1 MTSYK
6 RLKINGAVYFFTLV
20 LNDRIGSNLLIAEF
34 NQLKES
40 IKKVKASYP
49 FKLNAMVVSP
59 DHLHMI
65 MSLAKNDTDYS
76 VRIRLIKTYFSK
88 SLNKTEAIS
97 TSRKSKEERGIWQ
110 RRYWEYVIRNET
122 DFINHLNYI
131 HFNPVKHGCC
141 NRAVDWPYSTF
152 HNYVEKGLYPES
164 WAITPLLSEV
174 EAGE

>member
-1 MTSYK
+1 MTNYN
-6 RLKINGAVYFFTLV
+6 RLKIDGAAYFFTLV
-20 LNDRIGSNLLIAEF
+20 LNDRIGSNLLITEF

-40 IKKVKASYP
+40 IKKVKVSYP
-49 FKLNAMVVSP
+49 FKLNAMVVLP

-65 MSLAKNDTDYS
+65 MSLPKNDTDYS

-110 RRYWEYVIRNET
+110 RRYWEHVIRSET

-141 NRAVDWPYSTF
+141 NRALDWPYSTF
-152 HNYVEKGLYPES
+152 HNYVEKGLYPKS
-164 WAITPLLSEV
+164 WACSPLLSEV